1 MNQVNSGELTLIGI
15 FTVVLGLLIYLDL
28 FVLNKRA
35 HKIPLRES
43 VYWSLFWFSLA
54 ISFSVL
60 IFVMDHGP
68 NDPDAGKTKALEF
81 ITGYLLEYSL
91 SVDNLFVFIMVFQKF
106 RITPQYQPLILKWGI
121 IGALIFRA
129 FMIFVGAELIS
140 VFSWIL
146 YLFGILLLYTAVKM
160 YVHKEEEEDFHPESS
175 PIIKFAKKILP
186 MTHAH
191 HPEKFVVKEHG
202 NYLFTSTFITL
213 LVVEFSDIMFALD
226 SIPAIFSITT
236 DAFIVYTSNI
246 FAILG
251 LRSLYFMLSGV
262 MELFVFLKKGV
273 SVLLAFV
280 GFKLLLPL
288 FSTYVFGHEIHIPIL
303 VSLGVIV
310 GTLTLSILASVPHY
324 LKTKNGN

>member
-54 ISFSVL
+54 ISFSIL
-60 IFVMDHGP
+60 IYVMDHGP
-68 NDPDAGKTKALEF
+68 NDPDAGKTKSLEF

-129 FMIFVGAELIS
+129 FMIFVGAELITL
-140 VFSWIL
+140 FSWIL
-146 YLFGILLLYTAVKM
+146 YLFGILLLYTAAKM

-175 PIIKFAKKILP
+175 PIIKFAKKFLP

-280 GFKLLLPL
+280 GVKLLLPL
-288 FSTYVFGHEIHIPIL
+288 FSPYVFGYEVHIPIL

>member
-1 MNQVNSGELTLIGI
+1 MGYWSSGESILVVI
-15 FTVVLGLLIYLDL
+15 FTVVLGLLVYLDL

-54 ISFSVL
+54 ISFSIL
-60 IFVMDHGP
+60 IYVMDGSSE
-68 NDPDAGKTKALEF
+68 DPSRGKTKALEF
-81 ITGYLLEYSL
+81 VTGYLLEYSL
-91 SVDNLFVFIMVFQKF
+91 SVDNLFVFIMIFQKF

-129 FMIFVGAELIS
+129 IMIFIGAGLIS
-140 VFSWIL
+140 QFNWIL
-146 YLFGILLLYTAVKM
+146 YLFGILLLYTAAKM
-160 YVHKEEEEDFHPESS
+160 FVHEEEEDFHPESS
-175 PIIKFAKKILP
+175 PVIKFAKKILP
-186 MTHAH
+186 MSQNN
-191 HPEKFVVKEHG
+191 HPEKFVVTEHG
-202 NYLFTSTFITL
+202 KYLFTSTFITL
-213 LVVEFSDIMFALD
+213 LIVEFSDIMFALD

-251 LRSLYFMLSGV
+251 LRSLFFMLSGV

-280 GFKLLLPL
+280 GIKLLLPL
-288 FSTYVFGHEIHIPIL
+288 FSPYVFGHEIHIPIL
-303 VSLGVIV
+303 VSLGIIL
-310 GTLTLSILASVPHY
+310 GTLTLSILASIPHY
-324 LKTKNGN
+324 LKTKNEN

>member
-1 MNQVNSGELTLIGI
+1 MGHWNSGELALIGI
-15 FTVVLGLLIYLDL
+15 FTVVLGLLVYLDL

-43 VYWSLFWFSLA
+43 IHWSVFWFSLA
-54 ISFSVL
+54 ISFSIL
-60 IFVMDHGP
+60 IYVMDQTPG
-68 NDPDAGKTKALEF
+68 DPERGKTKALEF

-106 RITPQYQPLILKWGI
+106 RVTPQYQPLILKWGI

-129 FMIFVGAELIS
+129 IMIFIGAGLIS
-140 VFSWIL
+140 QFNWIL
-146 YLFGILLLYTAVKM
+146 YLFGVLLLYTAVKM
-160 YVHKEEEEDFHPESS
+160 YVHQEDEEDFHPETS
-175 PIIKFAKKILP
+175 PVIKFAKKILP
-186 MTHAH
+186 MTQTH

-202 NYLFTSTFITL
+202 NFLFTSTFITL
-213 LVVEFSDIMFALD
+213 LIVEFSDIMFALD

-236 DAFIVYTSNI
+236 DPFIVYTSNI

-262 MELFVFLKKGV
+262 MELFIYLKKGV
-273 SVLLAFV
+273 SILLAFV
-280 GFKLLLPL
+280 GVKLLLPL
-288 FSTYVFGHEIHIPIL
+288 FSPYVFGHEVHIPIL
-303 VSLGVIV
+303 ISLAVIV

-324 LKTKNGN
+324 LKTKNES